1 MTLRILDVDLLA
13 FERGSTSARE
23 GVVEGV
29 RHSLRTGFVTSTS
42 PALATLR
49 PRTWALTINWR
60 K

>member
-29 RHSLRTGFVTSTS
+29 RHSLRTGFVTSTHDL
-42 PALATLR
+42 PTDLLDQA
-49 PRTWALTINWR
+49 
-60 K
+60 